1 MFYKA
6 AGKVIGNKEKM
17 TRELGKDP
25 ISLEQIEKIGKMGRL
40 QRNSLALEGQ

>member
-6 AGKVIGNKEKM
+6 AGKVIGNKGKR

-25 ISLEQIEKIGKMGRL
+25 ISLEPIEKSEKWEDNTGIH
-40 QRNSLALEGQ
+40 AP